1 MHQFLIIDKHN
12 ECRRFDRYLL
22 LSQGERDMDWVMDHT
37 AILHFCGK
45 AKPWKPRYPY
55 RFGVLYQHYQ
65 QLERA
70 GRL

>member
-37 AILHFCGK
+37 AIPHFCGK
-45 AKPWKPRYPY
+45 RKPWNHSYQG
-55 RFGVLYQHYQ
+55 RFSALYKHYQ
-65 QLERA
+65 RLVER
-70 GRL
+70 R